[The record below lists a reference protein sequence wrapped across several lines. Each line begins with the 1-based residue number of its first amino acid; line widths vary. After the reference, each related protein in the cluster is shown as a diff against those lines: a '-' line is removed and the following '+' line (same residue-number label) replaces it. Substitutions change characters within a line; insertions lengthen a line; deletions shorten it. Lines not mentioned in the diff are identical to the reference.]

1 MSRMIASP
9 TVPSRMIVRTTMMS
23 VKSKLVM
30 LWQCRACSPPAPE
43 PRRGPHSIAPTG
55 RPETETADTQTFVAE
70 HDGEVVGIIVT
81 RIAADEAEILNL
93 AVLPTLRRRG
103 LARGLIL
110 TALAAARAL
119 NARRAFLEVRE
130 SNLGARAF
138 YSRMGFIEFG
148 RRRAY
153 YQGTRRRCLDSHACL
168 GLAALQTSCRRQN
181 LVLSFPHHVTH
192 TPIHPKEAYYADDS
206 SSRSGRC

>member
-1 MSRMIASP
+1 MLVAVSRLLAS
-9 TVPSRMIVRTTMMS
+9 
-23 VKSKLVM
+23 
-30 LWQCRACSPPAPE
+30 SPGAAPWSPLDS
-43 PRRGPHSIAPTG
+43 PRPD
-55 RPETETADTQTFVAE
+55 TETPDTETPLHTETFVAE

-103 LARGLIL
+103 LARGLLL

-119 NARRAFLEVRE
+119 KARRAFLEVRE

-138 YSRMGFIEFG
+138 YTRMGFIEFG

-153 YQGTRRRCLDSHACL
+153 YREPAEDALILTLALD
-168 GLAALQTSCRRQN
+168 
-181 LVLSFPHHVTH
+181 
-192 TPIHPKEAYYADDS
+192 
-206 SSRSGRC
+206 